1 MDISSF
7 DDLLAAAR
15 AQSEPQRLLF
25 AFTRA
30 ELPDD
35 ASAEQ
40 RAQFELGYGGALVP
54 AVCVDKGL
62 NELST
67 FEAFVEESRQ
77 FSLDWAI
84 VFAATLPG
92 RDGKSPTTADAEE
105 PLNQMVA
112 AIKAGTISGFI
123 PFNNKGEPVR
133 LG

>member
-1 MDISSF
+1 MDISCF

-25 AFTRA
+25 VFTRA

-35 ASAEQ
+35 ATAEQ
-40 RAQFELGYGGALVP
+40 RAGFASGQGGALVP

-62 NELST
+62 DEIPS
-67 FEAFVEESRQ
+67 FAAFVEESLQ
-77 FSLDWAI
+77 FSLDWVV
-84 VFAATLPG
+84 VFAATISG
-92 RDGKSPTTADAEE
+92 HDGKAPTTADAEG

-112 AIKAGTISGFI
+112 AIKAGTVSSFI
-123 PFNNKGEPVR
+123 PFNNRGEAVQ